1 MVGIQTRCS
10 LISLERVECSG
21 GGYRNDGKGDPRKG
35 GGGDLFSRLYAH
47 IPGHHSLSNSI
58 SVFFTGV
65 FFFYFSFCDTINP
78 STDIII
84 CSINNRIHDRR

>member
-1 MVGIQTRCS
+1 MDATDTLMVGIQTRCS

-58 SVFFTGV
+58 SFFSLGC
-65 FFFYFSFCDTINP
+65 FSFTFLSAIQ
-78 STDIII
+78 
-84 CSINNRIHDRR
+84 